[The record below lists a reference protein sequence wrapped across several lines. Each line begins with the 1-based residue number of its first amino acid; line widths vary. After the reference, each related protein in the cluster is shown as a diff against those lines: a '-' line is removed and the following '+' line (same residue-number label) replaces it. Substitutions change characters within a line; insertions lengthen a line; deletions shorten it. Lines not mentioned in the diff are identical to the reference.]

1 VRHAMPEP
9 QTVKIHRRTTMP
21 KYSGVLTFFDGVDM
35 LREDSMQPAL
45 AEGGQ
50 TFGEAIE
57 EDENAYRGVRVLVA
71 NPVTFLV
78 EGTER

>member
-1 VRHAMPEP
+1 
-9 QTVKIHRRTTMP
+9 
-21 KYSGVLTFFDGVDM
+21 
-35 LREDSMQPAL
+35 MQPAL

-57 EDENAYRGVRVLVA
+57 EDENANGGVRILVA